1 MKTILRLALA
11 LTAIISTCSYGMFR
25 TVKSALSRR
34 KTYSQRVDNPYI
46 QVFHIWPKT
55 MRNQA
60 GEIVFYSPEQQVIDL
75 LEETSDGSE
84 RLKNALVFER
94 ERILLR
100 ADKEYEKE
108 LKEYE
113 KILKRLE
120 QQVITLLDESKYIK
134 HSLEQERKWI
144 FQQADREYE
153 KRLKEFEKETER
165 ELRDIRYF
173 DKPTLDNYLKGLK
186 DKVKKETSNKK

>member
-11 LTAIISTCSYGMFR
+11 LTAIVSTCSYGMFR

-34 KTYSQRVDNPYI
+34 KTYSQRIDNPYI

-55 MRNQA
+55 MLNQA
-60 GEIVFYSPEQQVIDL
+60 GETVIYSAEQQVIDL
-75 LEETSDGSE
+75 LEKTSDGSE
-84 RLKNALVFER
+84 RLKNTLAFER
-94 ERILLR
+94 ERILWR
-100 ADKEYEKE
+100 ADKEYENE

-113 KILKRLE
+113 KILKRLK
-120 QQVITLLDESKYIK
+120 QQIISLLDESEYVK
-134 HSLEQERKWI
+134 HSLECKKKWI

-173 DKPTLDNYLKGLK
+173 DKPTLNNYLKGLK
-186 DKVKKETSNKK
+186 DKVKKETRE

>member
-11 LTAIISTCSYGMFR
+11 LTAIVSTCSYGMFK
-25 TVKSALSRR
+25 TVKSAFSRR
-34 KTYSQRVDNPYI
+34 KTYSQRAENPYI

-55 MRNQA
+55 MLNQT
-60 GEIVFYSPEQQVIDL
+60 GKTVVYSAEQQVIDL
-75 LEETSDGSE
+75 LEKTSDGSE
-84 RLKNALVFER
+84 RLKNTLAFER
-94 ERILLR
+94 ERILWQ
-100 ADKEYEKE
+100 ADKEYEKK

-120 QQVITLLDESKYIK
+120 QQVITLLDESEYVK
-134 HSLEQERKWI
+134 HSLECERKWI

-173 DKPTLDNYLKGLK
+173 DKPTLNNYLKGLK
-186 DKVKKETSNKK
+186 DKVKKETRE